1 MKMFLDFLVFEAK
14 LIILLFS
21 ERLEL
26 CQSDV
31 KNWYPNET
39 IGKYKMR

>member
-21 ERLEL
+21 ESLEL
-26 CQSDV
+26 CQSDFQ
-31 KNWYPNET
+31 NWYPNET
-39 IGKYKMR
+39 IGKYQMR